1 MNRYFYA
8 FLLAFTFS
16 AIPTMAQEDSAREIE
31 EVVITALRKETNLQD
46 TAITITA
53 ITGADLEVNK
63 LKTLKIFS
71 LPYQH

>member
-16 AIPTMAQEDSAREIE
+16 AIPTWLKRIQLER
-31 EVVITALRKETNLQD
+31 LKRLYYCFKKRNNLQD

-71 LPYQH
+71 LQYQH

>member
-16 AIPTMAQEDSAREIE
+16 AVPTMAQEDSAREIE

-53 ITGADLEVNK
+53 ITALILRLNK

-71 LPYQH
+71 LQYQH

>member
-53 ITGADLEVNK
+53 ITGADLEMKQIEKVCE
-63 LKTLKIFS
+63 L
-71 LPYQH
+71 